1 MSRRLKGILSAM
13 AVQQESA
20 LVAAV
25 LERER
30 DRVKRQREHGLIVGF
45 ILRGVIEAECRLAE
59 GGQLGRRTQRSHRV
73 LGVGG

>member
-1 MSRRLKGILSAM
+1 M

-25 LERER
+25 LAR

-45 ILRGVIEAECRLAE
+45 ILRGVIEAEFRL
-59 GGQLGRRTQRSHRV
+59 GQLMRRTQRGHRV
-73 LGVGG
+73 CVCGWIEDKKTKLC